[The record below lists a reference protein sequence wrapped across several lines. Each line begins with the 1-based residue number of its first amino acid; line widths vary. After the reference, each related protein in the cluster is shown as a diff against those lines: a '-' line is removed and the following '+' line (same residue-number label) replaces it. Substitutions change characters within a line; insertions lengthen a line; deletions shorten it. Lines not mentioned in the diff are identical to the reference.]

1 MSESYNKKKSSII
14 LYQRETSMSMFVMF
28 VVIPRVNI
36 DAKSVV
42 GVSRPTYHITRVCNK
57 SNTTEHIQVSSP
69 RF

>member
-1 MSESYNKKKSSII
+1 
-14 LYQRETSMSMFVMF
+14 MSMFVMF